1 MEAGMDLKKK
11 STLFLMT
18 MGPSIAVILSLT
30 IFWGWYARSISRQET
45 MERYRVETGF
55 LSTVTEESV
64 RTGDDLTMINILSDL
79 RGNPSLEYADVIDAD
94 NIILMSLDLP
104 RKGMNIGAEIQQL
117 SATMRND
124 AARVHYRPVKG
135 IAGHPRARHEFMKI
149 YLNPLTRERAG
160 FVRIGYSDAEV
171 SEKGKEIAARVII
184 SAILSLIVAAFLSH
198 FMLAIKNEEEGHKKS
213 LNKLG

>member
-1 MEAGMDLKKK
+1 MDLKKK

-104 RKGMNIGAEIQQL
+104 RKGMNIGAEIQQYQPPAKICE
-117 SATMRND
+117 SAIP
-124 AARVHYRPVKG
+124 ARQG
-135 IAGHPRARHEFMKI
+135 IAGHPRALIDHDNIFES
-149 YLNPLTRERAG
+149 PDTEREGINYR
-160 FVRIGYSDAEV
+160 YSDARYQ
-171 SEKGKEIAARVII
+171 K
-184 SAILSLIVAAFLSH
+184 FY
-198 FMLAIKNEEEGHKKS
+198 
-213 LNKLG
+213 